1 MADSRPTRLTVV
13 LDCPDPA
20 ALADFYRRVLEWP
33 DEPEV
38 DDDGGWVNLDGPLGR
53 IAFQRIP
60 DYVAPTWPGGE
71 HPQMLH
77 LDLRVDDLDAGH
89 ERVTALGAKLLD
101 ETYAKSFRV
110 YADPAGHP
118 FCLTV

>member
-1 MADSRPTRLTVV
+1 MTQPVRLTVV
-13 LDCPDPA
+13 LDCPDA
-20 ALADFYRRVLEWP
+20 VELAEFYRRVLQWP
-33 DEPEV
+33 EEPEV
-38 DDDGGWVNLDGPLGR
+38 QDGGDWVNLDGPLGR

-77 LDLRVDDLDAGH
+77 LDFKVDDLDAAH
-89 ERVTALGAKLLD
+89 ERLTELGVELLD
-101 ETYAKSFRV
+101 ETHAKSFRV

>member
-1 MADSRPTRLTVV
+1 MADTQPVRLTVV

-20 ALADFYRRVLEWP
+20 ALADFYRQVMDWSGEPRVEEDGSWVTLES
-33 DEPEV
+33 
-38 DDDGGWVNLDGPLGR
+38 PLGR
-53 IAFQRIP
+53 VAFQRIP
-60 DYVAPTWPGGE
+60 DYVPPTWPGGE

-77 LDLRVDDLDAGH
+77 LDFKVADLAAGH
-89 ERVTALGAKLLD
+89 ERVIGLGARFLD
-101 ETYAKSFRV
+101 DTYGDSFRV